1 MNVTTLAHAHLLL
14 NHVPTLG
21 LIFGFALFLFSLV
34 RNNDELLRAS
44 LAAFFLVA
52 IMAFPAFITG
62 YAARLSIRE
71 HAGFSEPL
79 VDAHQGAAVLALMFL
94 ELTGAAA
101 WVALW
106 QQRRRAHPPTSTLV
120 TVVVLS
126 LVTLGLVS
134 RAANMGGEIAHSE
147 IRAIQD
153 LAQAEAAVPADVKLF
168 TTPAISMFVSDYRY
182 VWPAC
187 EVLHF
192 IGLALLMGVVLVINL
207 RILGVGTLKHM
218 AFVDLHQLLPW
229 AMAGFTV
236 NAISGMVFFI
246 AAPQTYTTN
255 LSFDLKMV
263 VLVVAG
269 LTVLYHTAFDQPWV
283 LARDA
288 EAPLSAKLMAAAQI
302 FLWFGV
308 LYFGRM
314 IPYLTGGT
322 QAGAL

>member
-1 MNVTTLAHAHLLL
+1 MDVTTLAHAHLLL

-21 LIFGFALFLFSLV
+21 LVFGFALFLFSMV
-34 RNNDELLRAS
+34 RNSDDLMRAS
-44 LAAFFLVA
+44 LAALFLVA
-52 IMAFPAFITG
+52 IMAYPTFMTG
-62 YAARLSIRE
+62 YAARLAIR
-71 HAGFSEPL
+71 HRAGFSEPL
-79 VDAHQGAAVLALMFL
+79 VDGHQGAAVLALIFL
-94 ELTGAAA
+94 EITGVAA
-101 WVALW
+101 WLGLW
-106 QQRRRAHPPTSTLV
+106 QQRRSARPATWTVV

-126 LVTLGLVS
+126 LLTLGLVT

-147 IRAIQD
+147 IRATQD
-153 LAQAEAAVPADVKLF
+153 LAQAEAAVPPDVKLF
-168 TTPAISMFVSDYRY
+168 TTPAISMFVTDYRY

-192 IGLALLMGVVLVINL
+192 IGLALLMGVVLVVNL

-218 AFVDLHQLLPW
+218 AFVDLHKLLPW
-229 AMAGFTV
+229 AAAGFTF
-236 NAISGMVFFI
+236 NAISGMIFFTS
-246 AAPQTYTTN
+246 APQTYTTN
-255 LSFDLKMV
+255 LSFDLKIV
-263 VLVVAG
+263 VFVLAG
-269 LTVLYHTAFDQPWV
+269 LTVLYHTAFDEPWV

-288 EAPLSAKLMAAAQI
+288 DAPFAAKLMAAAQM